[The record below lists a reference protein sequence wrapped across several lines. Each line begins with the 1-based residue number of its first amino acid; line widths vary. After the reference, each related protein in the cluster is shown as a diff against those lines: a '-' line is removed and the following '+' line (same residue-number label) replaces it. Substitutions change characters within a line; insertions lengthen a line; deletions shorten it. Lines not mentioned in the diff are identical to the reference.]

1 VWRPLVVLALLAFLP
16 VYGSLGAPDKPV
28 TPHFEALSQSGS
40 ERGELDAA
48 AYAPAWRIVLHRLF
62 GKGLRRLF
70 LWGTSKL
77 RHVQRGSGFL
87 SAVLYFTTP
96 LIAGL
101 LGPCGRIWRW
111 LVG

>member
-1 VWRPLVVLALLAFLP
+1 MWRPLVVLALLAFLP
-16 VYGSLGAPDKPV
+16 VYGSLGAPGKPV
-28 TPHFEALSQSGS
+28 TPQFEVPLQPGS

-48 AYAPAWRIVLHRLF
+48 AYAPTWRIVLHRLF
-62 GKGLRRLF
+62 RKGLRRLL

-77 RHVQRGSGFL
+77 KYVQQGDGFL
-87 SAVLYFTTP
+87 STVLYFATT

-101 LGPCGRIWRW
+101 LGPCGRLWRW

>member
-1 VWRPLVVLALLAFLP
+1 VWRPLVILALLAFLP
-16 VYGSLGAPDKPV
+16 VYGSLGAPDKLM
-28 TPHFEALSQSGS
+28 TPRFEVLSQSGS
-40 ERGELDAA
+40 EARGLDTAT
-48 AYAPAWRIVLHRLF
+48 YVPTWRIVLHSLF
-62 GKGLRRLF
+62 RKGLRRLL

-77 RHVQRGSGFL
+77 RHVQQGDGFL
-87 SAVLYFTTP
+87 SAALYFATT